1 MFQRIVIA
9 ILGITIGLTGG
20 YLIVLL
26 STPKTSKKIQQ
37 NIFAPQKKEVVG
49 FLPFWLIDKAD
60 KDYSPFI
67 TTLSYFNLN
76 IDSDGTIKRLD
87 NQIEADPGWHALTG
101 GKVDDIFT
109 KARANQEKLSLTM
122 FASDID
128 IINSILSDPVTNAQ
142 NLVNDVSPVM
152 QKYGFSDLNIDIEQI
167 PDASP
172 EAQIKYSQF
181 ISNVKNNLTTRDLG
195 TLTVDVSPIAFV
207 RNKNLI
213 DPKLISQ
220 YVDYIVLM
228 AYDFHNPGSI
238 VTGPVSPVTGAGK
251 VSEFDTETAVQK
263 ALEIFPAS
271 KIILGIPLYGYSWE
285 SIDNFPRAAVV
296 PSTAIIISNRTVE
309 DLLAG
314 CATCSAEYDVTD
326 KESHIIYKNTDTGT
340 FQQIFYPDQKAT
352 QDKVKIA
359 NDYNLGGMALW
370 ALGYEG
376 NTILQPLAGYHH

>member
-20 YLIVLL
+20 YLIILL

-37 NIFAPQKKEVVG
+37 NFFAPQKREVIG

-87 NQIEADPGWHALTG
+87 NQIEADPGWHTLTG

-195 TLTVDVSPIAFV
+195 TLTVDISPIAFV

-285 SIDNFPRAAVV
+285 STDNFPRAAVI

-376 NTILQPLAGYHH
+376 NIILSPLAGYRH